1 MQRTLAMTVP
11 ESRPEMRPPSRQGF
25 LPRWVGVVFP
35 VVVGAGVV
43 FAGVYAADRSSLPL
57 AVALAATSGVGLAAG
72 LVVRWS
78 MPDRPGAFRWLVAVA
93 ASLIGLLTVG
103 LLTNGAIG
111 ILPRP
116 AAGGRTQWAE
126 LAELLA
132 AGGLAWLALGAWKR
146 RAPNL
151 SEEGLRARMAVD
163 VPVPVGPPP
172 VMLPVA
178 SPPPTRTSGRRRTAP
193 EAARGRISPSTAP
206 PSGGGIGGAWRR
218 LRAAMGWPHAPQLQV
233 PDPTRR
239 RRRRRSAS
247 DIRLTGVTEH
257 RCPYCLELVAN
268 GDPRGVVVCPVCN
281 TPHHADCWSV
291 TGTCQVPHAY
301 RSP

>member
-1 MQRTLAMTVP
+1 MTVP
-11 ESRPEMRPPSRQGF
+11 ESQSDSPPRRQSL

-35 VVVGAGVV
+35 VVVGVGVI

-57 AVALAATSGVGLAAG
+57 AVALAATSGLGLAAG

-78 MPDRPGAFRWLVAVA
+78 MPDRPSALRALVALA

-103 LLTNGAIG
+103 LLTGGAIG

-116 AAGGRTQWAE
+116 VAEGRIQWAE
-126 LAELLA
+126 LAQLVA
-132 AGGLAWLALGAWKR
+132 AGGLAWLALGAWR
-146 RAPNL
+146 RHGPDLDA
-151 SEEGLRARMAVD
+151 EGLRARRAVD
-163 VPVPVGPPP
+163 VLTPVQSPPAPPVPRESRPRTTSRRQPRANEQPAQGESRASA
-172 VMLPVA
+172 A
-178 SPPPTRTSGRRRTAP
+178 SPLEGVIGR
-193 EAARGRISPSTAP
+193 
-206 PSGGGIGGAWRR
+206 AWRR
-218 LRAAMGWPHAPQLQV
+218 LQAAMAWPRSPQLKTPQ
-233 PDPTRR
+233 PTRQ

-257 RCPYCLELVAN
+257 RCPYCLELVATH
-268 GDPRGVVVCPVCN
+268 DPRGVVVCQVCH

-301 RSP
+301 RSS

>member
-1 MQRTLAMTVP
+1 MTVP
-11 ESRPEMRPPSRQGF
+11 ESRPEMRPPNRQGF

-35 VVVGAGVV
+35 VVVGAGVI
-43 FAGVYAADRSSLPL
+43 FAGVYAADRSTLPL

-78 MPDRPGAFRWLVAVA
+78 MPDRPGALRWLVALA

-116 AAGGRTQWAE
+116 VAGGRTQWAE
-126 LAELLA
+126 LAEMVA
-132 AGGLAWLALGAWKR
+132 SGGLAWLALGAWKR
-146 RAPNL
+146 REPNL
-151 SEEGLRARMAVD
+151 NEEALRARAAVA
-163 VPVPVGPPP
+163 VPAMRPTVLPPS
-172 VMLPVA
+172 A
-178 SPPPTRTSGRRRTAP
+178 SPPPPRTSSRRRPAP
-193 EAARGRISPSTAP
+193 EMARAEIPPAAAS
-206 PSGGGIGGAWRR
+206 PSGGGFGAAWRR
-218 LRAAMGWPHAPQLQV
+218 MRAALGWPQAPRLET
-233 PDPTRR
+233 PEPTRR
-239 RRRRRSAS
+239 RRRRRSPT

-257 RCPYCLELVAN
+257 RCPYCLELVSN
-268 GDPRGVVVCPVCN
+268 GDRRGVVVCPVCH

-291 TGTCQVPHAY
+291 TGTCQVPHEY

>member
-11 ESRPEMRPPSRQGF
+11 DPRPEMRPPSREGF

-78 MPDRPGAFRWLVAVA
+78 MPDRPGVLRWLVALA
-93 ASLIGLLTVG
+93 ASLIGLMTVG

-116 AAGGRTQWAE
+116 APGGRTQWAE

-151 SEEGLRARMAVD
+151 SEDGLHARMAVG

-172 VMLPVA
+172 VIPPAA
-178 SPPPTRTSGRRRTAP
+178 SPPATRTSGRRSVVP
-193 EAARGRISPSTAP
+193 EEPRGGIRPSTAS

-218 LRAAMGWPHAPQLQV
+218 LRAAIVWPHAPQLQV
-233 PDPTRR
+233 PEPT

-268 GDPRGVVVCPVCN
+268 SDPRGVVLCPVCH